1 MIGFC
6 SFAVFAPEFE
16 RDLSGKKDAAEMQHL
31 SLFFR
36 EGCLFVVTLFNCF
49 VSFFPKK
56 LVLVLRWCMVYWFNG
71 NHFCKKSFNGDNSF
85 DCMSQYSIFSKCHCP
100 ELMPFR
106 KERLCIENM
115 VSIYAYNLPLR
126 GGI

>member
-1 MIGFC
+1 MGH
-6 SFAVFAPEFE
+6 P
-16 RDLSGKKDAAEMQHL
+16 L
-31 SLFFR
+31 SLSFR
-36 EGCLFVVTLFNCF
+36 EGCLFVVNLFVLCR
-49 VSFFPKK
+49 FPQRKW
-56 LVLVLRWCMVYWFNG
+56 LLVLRWCMVYWFNG

-85 DCMSQYSIFSKCHCP
+85 DCMSQYSVFSKCHCP